1 MWYRLEG
8 WELEAFLEYLKEE
21 IITKVISWILF
32 VWRNKNPFIF
42 VPVCMCG
49 WLLFYTSFNLVKSI
63 VSYMSEFALCLIQ
76 NSVQHVHV
84 LIYILIIRCIWN
96 SNFENRQ
103 YEEHIEDFL
112 KYIWWCVW
120 YCIVKKQY
128 QNVFTLSCFLVVLIH
143 VYT

>member
-63 VSYMSEFALCLIQ
+63 VSYMSKFALCLNQ
-76 NSVQHVHV
+76 NSVHHVRV

-112 KYIWWCVW
+112 KYIGWCVW

>member
-1 MWYRLEG
+1 M
-8 WELEAFLEYLKEE
+8 EAFLEYLKEE
-21 IITKVISWILF
+21 IITKVISLILF
-32 VWRNKNPFIF
+32 VWCNKKEKLCFCACLY
-42 VPVCMCG
+42 VCMCG

-76 NSVQHVHV
+76 NSVQHVRV